1 MEGWHPDGD
10 PGNLK
15 PHVNKVAPNGQAKD
29 IQVFRSYATG
39 YSRLV

>member
-15 PHVNKVAPNGQAKD
+15 PQVNKVAPNGQAKD
-29 IQVFRSYATG
+29 IQVFPDLRNR